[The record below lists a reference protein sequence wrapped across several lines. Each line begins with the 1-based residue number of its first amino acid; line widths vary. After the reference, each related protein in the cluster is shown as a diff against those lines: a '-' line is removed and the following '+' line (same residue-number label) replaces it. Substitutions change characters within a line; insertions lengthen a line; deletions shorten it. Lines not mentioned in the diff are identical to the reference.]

1 MHSVYQFIM
10 DRKLV
15 TLILIL
21 LELKEAFSMLDIP

>member
-1 MHSVYQFIM
+1 MRSVYQFIM

-21 LELKEAFSMLDIP
+21 LDLKEAFSKLDIP